1 MVKYDFDDLLRYFRP
16 VDKGLRELLKNQQTP
31 LILAGVEYLFSI
43 YEQANT
49 YINLIDE
56 GVTGN
61 PHRLTVEELHSCAW
75 QIIQPHFEQS
85 QQAAADYYQDLV
97 DTEQTSNDIQEIV
110 AAAYYQRIET
120 LFVGRGIQLWGSFN
134 PESNQVE
141 LHSQQEIGDEDLMDF
156 AAIYTLLNSG
166 TVYAVSPELVPENTF
181 LAATFRY

>member
-1 MVKYDFDDLLRYFRP
+1 M
-16 VDKGLRELLKNQQTP
+16 
-31 LILAGVEYLFSI
+31 
-43 YEQANT
+43 
-49 YINLIDE
+49 
-56 GVTGN
+56 
-61 PHRLTVEELHSCAW
+61 HSCAW

-85 QQAAADYYQDLV
+85 QQAAAEYYQDLV